1 VSELLIIGERLGG
14 VKPSA
19 ASVGVILTGAV
30 LQAEGRISRG
40 SEIRIKERS
49 LAPLEKARG
58 FGMTPS
64 TTKDPPRA
72 IKVNNDLFP
81 LMTDGL
87 DRLKVLINSSTPII
101 VMETSEEMHAISLVR
116 AACAELKM
124 STFEWSIADGLVR
137 SGMKESSEGQKIS
150 LPAHNDQ
157 NTIWTQAGRTVAQM
171 RSVLSP
177 AGADADRMARAIALS
192 TSGESAAASGS
203 SIYNTREPVQA
214 LANMDSMTLEA
225 VFILKDFHRHMDDPV
240 VVRRLRDV
248 GQKFAA
254 NRRTVIITAPQIA
267 VPAELTTLVEYFD
280 LPLPDQERLHELIHE
295 MFTRLSKT
303 YTLKLELDAA
313 GVDAMSTNLRGLSEE
328 EAERAISQA
337 LVTRYAL
344 CAESVTDVLDAKK
357 QLLRHSGMLEFIEAS
372 DNMAA
377 VGGLENL
384 KHWLGQ
390 RRGAWEDAAREFG
403 LEPPRG
409 MIILGVQGCGKSL
422 CARAVAGEWKLPL
435 VKFDTSAV
443 YDKYIGETEKRI
455 RKVFQVAEG
464 LAPCVLWIDEL
475 EKVFAGSG
483 PDSASADAGVSS
495 RLLAS
500 FLSWMQDR
508 KAAVFVA
515 ATCNNVSVLPP
526 ELIRKGRFDELFF
539 VDLPNQA
546 ERKQIFSIQL
556 AKRKRNPAE
565 FDLEKVASAAKGYS
579 GAEIDAAVQGAL
591 YGAYSEKKP
600 LATQFLLDALAQTV
614 PLSITRAE
622 EIAALRE
629 WARTRAVPASAGPG
643 AM

>member
-1 VSELLIIGERLGG
+1 MI
-14 VKPSA
+14 
-19 ASVGVILTGAV
+19 
-30 LQAEGRISRG
+30 
-40 SEIRIKERS
+40 
-49 LAPLEKARG
+49 
-58 FGMTPS
+58 
-64 TTKDPPRA
+64 
-72 IKVNNDLFP
+72 
-81 LMTDGL
+81 DGL
-87 DRLKVLINSSTPII
+87 DRLKVLINSSTPIV
-101 VMETSEEMHAISLVR
+101 VMETSEEMHAVKMVR
-116 AACAELKM
+116 SACVELNM
-124 STFEWSIADGLVR
+124 ATFEWSIADGLVR
-137 SGMKESSEGQKIS
+137 SGSNTSIDGQPS
-150 LPAHNDQ
+150 AQ
-157 NTIWTQAGRTVAQM
+157 NQGALYTQGGRSQTQT
-171 RSVLSP
+171 RTVLSP
-177 AGADADRMARAIALS
+177 GTAESERLARAMKSAL
-192 TSGESAAASGS
+192 GAEGAAAATATGTA
-203 SIYNTREPVQA
+203 IYNTREPVQA
-214 LANMDSMTLEA
+214 LANMESMTVEA

-254 NRRTVIITAPQIA
+254 NRRTVIITAPELT
-267 VPAELTTLVEYFD
+267 VPAELATLVEYFD
-280 LPLPDQERLHELIHE
+280 LPLPDRDRLAEIIHDTY
-295 MFTRLSKT
+295 TRLSKT
-303 YTLKLELDAA
+303 YTLKLQLDAA
-313 GVDAMSTNLRGLSEE
+313 GVDAMSANLRGLTEE

-344 CAESVTDVLDAKK
+344 CPDSVTDVLEAKK
-357 QLLRHSGMLEFIEAS
+357 QLLRHSGMLEFIPAT

-390 RRGAWEDAAREFG
+390 RRGAWEDSAREFG

-464 LAPCVLWIDEL
+464 IAPCVLWIDEL

-508 KAAVFVA
+508 KSPVFVA
-515 ATCNNVSVLPP
+515 ATCNNVTVLPP

-556 AKRKRNPAE
+556 AKRKRNPAD
-565 FDLEKVASAAKGYS
+565 FDLEKAAAAAKGYS
-579 GAEIDAAVQGAL
+579 GAEIDAAVQGGL
-591 YGAYSEKKP
+591 YAAYSEKKE
-600 LATQFLLDALAQTV
+600 LSTQSLMNALAQTV
-614 PLSITRAE
+614 PLSVTRAE
-622 EIAALRE
+622 EIATLRE
-629 WARTRAVPASAGPG
+629 WARTRAVPASAQDAGS
-643 AM
+643 AR

>member
-1 VSELLIIGERLGG
+1 MS
-14 VKPSA
+14 
-19 ASVGVILTGAV
+19 
-30 LQAEGRISRG
+30 
-40 SEIRIKERS
+40 
-49 LAPLEKARG
+49 
-58 FGMTPS
+58 
-64 TTKDPPRA
+64 
-72 IKVNNDLFP
+72 
-81 LMTDGL
+81 DGL
-87 DRLKVLINSSTPII
+87 DRLKVLINSSTPIV
-101 VMETSEEMHAISLVR
+101 VMETSEEVHAINIVR
-116 AACAELKM
+116 AACAELNM
-124 STFEWSIADGLVR
+124 ATFEWSIADGLLR
-137 SGMKESSEGQKIS
+137 SGTSAPPEGQKMS
-150 LPAHNDQ
+150 LQARIDQ
-157 NTIWTQAGRTVAQM
+157 TTVWSQGGRSQSQT
-171 RSVLSP
+171 RTVLSP
-177 AGADADRMARAIALS
+177 GGAEADRLARAMMSSLGADTA
-192 TSGESAAASGS
+192 AAASGG

-214 LANMDSMTLEA
+214 LANMESMTVEA
-225 VFILKDFHRHMDDPV
+225 VFILKDFHRHLEDPV

-248 GQKFAA
+248 GQKFSN
-254 NRRTVIITAPQIA
+254 NRRTVVITAPEIT
-267 VPAELTTLVEYFD
+267 VPAELATLVEYFD
-280 LPLPDQERLHELIHE
+280 LPLPDRERLHEIVHE
-295 MFTRLSKT
+295 TFTRLSKS
-303 YTLKLELDAA
+303 YTLKLQLDAA
-313 GVDAMSTNLRGLSEE
+313 GVDAMSANLRGLTEE

-344 CAESVTDVLDAKK
+344 CPETITDVLEAKK
-357 QLLRHSGMLEFIEAS
+357 QLLRHSGMLEFIEVS
-372 DNMAA
+372 DNMAS

-384 KHWLGQ
+384 KHWLQQ
-390 RRGAWEDAAREFG
+390 RRGAWEDSAREFG

-508 KAAVFVA
+508 KSPVFVA
-515 ATCNNVSVLPP
+515 ATCNNVTVLPP

-546 ERKQIFSIQL
+546 ERKQIYAIQL
-556 AKRKRNPAE
+556 AKRKRNAAD
-565 FDLEKVASAAKGYS
+565 FDLGKVAGVAKGYS

-591 YGAYSEKKP
+591 YAAYSEKKP
-600 LATQFLLDALAQTV
+600 LTTQSLVDALGQTV
-614 PLSITRAE
+614 PLSTTRAE

-629 WARTRAVPASAGPG
+629 WARTRAVPATARSDSPG
-643 AM
+643 S

>member
-1 VSELLIIGERLGG
+1 
-14 VKPSA
+14 
-19 ASVGVILTGAV
+19 
-30 LQAEGRISRG
+30 
-40 SEIRIKERS
+40 
-49 LAPLEKARG
+49 
-58 FGMTPS
+58 M
-64 TTKDPPRA
+64 
-72 IKVNNDLFP
+72 
-81 LMTDGL
+81 MDGL
-87 DRLKVLINSSTPII
+87 DRLKVLINSSTPI
-101 VMETSEEMHAISLVR
+101 VVVETAEEMRAVNMVR
-116 AACAELKM
+116 NACTELNM
-124 STFEWSIADGLVR
+124 ATFEWSIADGLLR
-137 SGMKESSEGQKIS
+137 SGTHGPAEGQKMSVQARI
-150 LPAHNDQ
+150 DQ
-157 NTIWTQAGRTVAQM
+157 AAVWSQGSRTQTQTRT
-171 RSVLSP
+171 VLSP
-177 AGADADRMARAIALS
+177 SSGEAERLARAVMSSMGADAAS
-192 TSGESAAASGS
+192 AASGS

-214 LANMDSMTLEA
+214 LANMESMTIEA

-248 GQKFAA
+248 GQKFSA
-254 NRRTVIITAPQIA
+254 NRRTVVLTAP
-267 VPAELTTLVEYFD
+267 ELTVPPELATLVEYFD
-280 LPLPDQERLHELIHE
+280 LPLPDRERLHEIIHDT
-295 MFTRLSKT
+295 FTRLSKT
-303 YTLKLELDAA
+303 YTLKVQLDAA
-313 GVDAMSTNLRGLSEE
+313 GVDAMAANLRGLTEE
-328 EAERAISQA
+328 EAERAVSQA

-344 CAESVTDVLDAKK
+344 CAETVTDVLEAKK

-372 DNMAA
+372 DTMTAI
-377 VGGLENL
+377 GGLENL

-390 RRGAWEDAAREFG
+390 RRGAWEDSAREFG

-508 KAAVFVA
+508 KAPVFVA
-515 ATCNNVSVLPP
+515 ATCNNVTVLPP

-546 ERKQIFSIQL
+546 ERKQIFAIQL
-556 AKRKRNPAE
+556 TKRKRNPAD
-565 FDLEKVASAAKGYS
+565 FDLEKAAAAAKGYS

-591 YGAYSEKKP
+591 YAAYSEKKA
-600 LATQFLLDALAQTV
+600 LTTQSLVDALAQTV
-614 PLSITRAE
+614 PLSTTRAE

-629 WARTRAVPASAGPG
+629 WARTRAVPASVRDANS
-643 AM
+643 ATV